1 VGIGWINILLIGTA
15 GVLSITRWRRYRLFP
30 IYALLVAIM
39 AFIGQLPELYTAD
52 FYMLRFALGGGLCL
66 LAAGEAYRNATGRTP
81 WIAGLALITIVAA
94 PLFIGLPDSYWLQ
107 REGLVIALLLMF
119 RGEDPVLSGFGLYGG
134 LIIASDIVKAVCP
147 GLTWTLL
154 QSVDPLA
161 FTAMSITWLWFLW
174 EPERVLWV
182 EPMFRC
188 AKRDAGMA
196 RAKIKDIDSLQ

>member
-1 VGIGWINILLIGTA
+1 MGIGWLNTGLILLVGLLA
-15 GVLSITRWRRYRLFP
+15 VSRLRRLCWFAV
-30 IYALLVAIM
+30 YALVVFGM
-39 AFIGQLPELYTAD
+39 DFVGKLPGFYTAD

-66 LAAGEAYRNATGRTP
+66 LAAGEAYRNVTGKTP
-81 WIAGLALITIVAA
+81 WIAGLALITMVAA
-94 PLFIGLPDSYWLQ
+94 PLFAGLPDSYWLQ

-134 LIIASDIVKAVCP
+134 LIIASDIVKAACP

-182 EPMFRC
+182 EPMFRVTR
-188 AKRDAGMA
+188 RDAGMV
-196 RAKIKDIDSLQ
+196 REKVKDTDNLQ